1 MLAGP
6 QYHLLFNF
14 YLSLSISQD
23 LKNYGSFSFSAQ
35 EYDEEW
41 GRKIQNEKFRWHN
54 SQWLEMVEN
63 RQMDEVEPFLYG
75 DEGDSFLQ
83 GADILERP
91 DLFYSAGHKAGF
103 PNSISTVTG
112 HSI

>member
-103 PNSISTVTG
+103 PNSISTVTR

>member
-1 MLAGP
+1 ME
-6 QYHLLFNF
+6 
-14 YLSLSISQD
+14 
-23 LKNYGSFSFSAQ
+23 NYSSFSFPAQ

-75 DEGDSFLQ
+75 DEVEPFLQ
-83 GADILERP
+83 GADVLERP

-103 PNSISTVTG
+103 LKYVLITSLVTRFRFLC
-112 HSI
+112 